1 MPETSVKLYINY
13 TSIKQK
19 MELPICH
26 AQVLLPYLGSD
37 VLLETSG
44 LLGPRIDAA

>member
-1 MPETSVKLYINY
+1 MPETSVMLYVSY

-19 MELPICH
+19 MEFPIRH
-26 AQVLLPYLGSD
+26 PQVLVPYLGSE

-44 LLGPRIDAA
+44 LLGPRFDAA